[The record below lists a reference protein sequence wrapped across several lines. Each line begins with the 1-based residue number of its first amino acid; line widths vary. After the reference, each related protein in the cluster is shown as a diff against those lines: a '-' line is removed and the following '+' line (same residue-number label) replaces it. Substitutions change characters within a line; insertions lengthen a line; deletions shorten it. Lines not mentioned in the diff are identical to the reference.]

1 MHPPSLTMHCLS
13 PPFTVIYCS
22 NTFLQQPRDLPF
34 KYFST
39 AASWS
44 TIQILFYST
53 LVIYCSN
60 NFLQKPRDLPFKYFP
75 TAALWCRPLLGG
87 APAPLQY
94 DSFCHQLLSCTLC
107 VTVRTLCVTV
117 CTLCVTMCTLCVTVC
132 TLCVT
137 MCTLSLYAL
146 CLSLYAL
153 CVSLCALCVSLC
165 ALCVSLYA
173 LCVSLCALCV
183 SLYATNCFP
192 APCVSPQL
200 ILLQLFVP
208 RISLQIPLALCYPGM
223 ALIAFIALFV
233 EQCGVWCLQSEKK
246 VYACVRACVCLC
258 VCVRYLCRELD

>member
-117 CTLCVTMCTLCVTVC
+117 CTLCVTVCHQLLSCTLCVTSTHFVA
-132 TLCVT
+132 TLCATHFFADPSCPV
-137 MCTLSLYAL
+137 LPRHGSYSLHSFVCWAVWGL
-146 CLSLYAL
+146 VLAIWEEGI
-153 CVSLCALCVSLC
+153 CVCA
-165 ALCVSLYA
+165 
-173 LCVSLCALCV
+173 
-183 SLYATNCFP
+183 
-192 APCVSPQL
+192 
-200 ILLQLFVP
+200 
-208 RISLQIPLALCYPGM
+208 
-223 ALIAFIALFV
+223 
-233 EQCGVWCLQSEKK
+233 
-246 VYACVRACVCLC
+246 CLC
-258 VCVRYLCRELD
+258 VFVCMCEVPLQGTWLKSMIGTGLFSS

>member
-117 CTLCVTMCTLCVTVC
+117 CTLCVTMCTL
-132 TLCVT
+132 
-137 MCTLSLYAL
+137 SLYAL

-153 CVSLCALCVSLC
+153 CVSLC
-165 ALCVSLYA
+165 A